1 MIGPPGPMIGPP
13 GPMIGKFLALVVQ
26 SLALVVQL
34 LALVTFFVLRSDI
47 FLSNGTGTPSAA
59 VHQSL
64 PLPTSFSLFWRGWTR
79 GNGPEIKIKIQI
91 LLILYSK
98 PIGLKIPP
106 FSIGQI
112 CKIITPREIIITP
125 REKFSLLGTY
135 TPLRYAPALVRKIF
149 HSG

>member
-1 MIGPPGPMIGPP
+1 MDFCILSSK
-13 GPMIGKFLALVVQ
+13 GKSFCETGKALLRDQWSNHCPWSPFLYCEV
-26 SLALVVQL
+26 
-34 LALVTFFVLRSDI
+34 I
-47 FLSNGTGTPSAA
+47 FLSNSAGTPSAA

-64 PLPTSFSLFWRGWTR
+64 SLPTSFSLFWRGWTR

-106 FSIGQI
+106 FSIGRI

>member
-1 MIGPPGPMIGPP
+1 MENSWPWWSNHWPWWFNYWPWSP
-13 GPMIGKFLALVVQ
+13 
-26 SLALVVQL
+26 
-34 LALVTFFVLRSDI
+34 FFVLRSDI

-64 PLPTSFSLFWRGWTR
+64 SLPTSFSLFWRGWTR

-106 FSIGQI
+106 FSIGRI